1 MKYVALS
8 LWIALMIAA
17 DWRQFRGADST
28 GIAEDATI
36 PKSFAKDQNLAWTV
50 ELPGRGLSSPI
61 VVGNQV
67 FVTASSGH
75 KQNRLQVLAFE
86 ASTGKQ
92 QWARSFWAT
101 GPTTCHPKTCMAAPT
116 PVSDG
121 KYVVALFATNDLVCL
136 DKDGNVRWIRSLYEE
151 NPGASDGRGLA
162 TSPLIVNDTVVIHSE
177 NQNNSF
183 VAGIDLES
191 GANRW
196 RKDQSKEQTNW
207 TSPIRLPSAND
218 REALVLVQGS
228 TRLSAVE
235 AKTGREVWGF
245 ESKPHPIASSVVAGN
260 VLFVPGMESGLAA
273 YELNPNAPP
282 RLLWE
287 SLKLNPDVASPL
299 VLNNRVYALKGA
311 VVAVGDVKTG
321 EVVGQVRI
329 KGPFSASLVCA
340 GGLLYCFNEEGAA
353 SVIQPGDKEPSI
365 TPAGNMEEPIL
376 ATPAIANNAMYVRS
390 DKHLWKIADRK
401 I

>member
-1 MKYVALS
+1 
-8 LWIALMIAA
+8 
-17 DWRQFRGADST
+17 
-28 GIAEDATI
+28 
-36 PKSFAKDQNLAWTV
+36 V

-196 RKDQSKEQTNW
+196 RKEQSKEQTNW